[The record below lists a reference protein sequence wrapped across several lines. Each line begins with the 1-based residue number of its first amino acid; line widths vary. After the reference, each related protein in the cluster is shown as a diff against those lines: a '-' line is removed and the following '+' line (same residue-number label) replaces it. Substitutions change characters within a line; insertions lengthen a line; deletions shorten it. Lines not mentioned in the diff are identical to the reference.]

1 MRERSL
7 MERQYLIDAMTVGD
21 TWRMFRILAEFVE
34 GFEHLADISPAV
46 SIFGSARVGSDAPE
60 YQLTERLARLL
71 VQRGYAVITGGGP
84 GIMEAANKGAAEAG
98 GQSVGLNIELPFEQ
112 RPNPYA
118 NLQLNFR
125 YFFVRKVMFV
135 KYAIAYIVMPGGFGT
150 VDELF
155 EAVTLIQ
162 TNKIKPFPVVLMVRS
177 YWEGLLKWIR
187 DTMLAQG
194 KVCSRDLDLLHLSD
208 DPEEVV
214 EIIDRFHRIIA

>member
-1 MRERSL
+1 MRDRS
-7 MERQYLIDAMTVGD
+7 MMDRQYVIDAMTVGD
-21 TWRMFRILAEFVE
+21 TWRMFRIMAEFVE
-34 GFEHLADISPAV
+34 GFEHLADISPGV
-46 SIFGSARVGSDAPE
+46 TIFGSARVRADAPE

-71 VQRGYAVITGGGP
+71 VERGYAVITGGGP
-84 GIMEAANKGAAEAG
+84 GIMEAANKGASEAG

-112 RPNPYA
+112 KPNPYA

-135 KYAIAYIVMPGGFGT
+135 KYAIAYVVMPGGFGT

-162 TNKIKPFPVVLMVRS
+162 TNKIKPFPVVLMVKS
-177 YWEGLLKWIR
+177 YWEGLVKWIKE
-187 DTMLAQG
+187 TMMAQG
-194 KVCSRDLDLLHLSD
+194 KVCSKDLDLLHLTD

>member
-7 MERQYLIDAMTVGD
+7 MDRQYVIDAMTVGD
-21 TWRMFRILAEFVE
+21 TWRMFRIMAEFVE
-34 GFEHLADISPAV
+34 GFEHLADIPPAV
-46 SIFGSARVGSDAPE
+46 SIFGSARVKADALE
-60 YQLTERLARLL
+60 YQTAERLARML
-71 VQRGYAVITGGGP
+71 VNKGYAVITGGGP
-84 GIMEAANKGAAEAG
+84 GIMEAANKGASEAG

-118 NLQLNFR
+118 NIQLNFR

-135 KYAIAYIVMPGGFGT
+135 KYAIAYVVMPGGFGT

-162 TNKIKPFPVVLMVRS
+162 TNKIKPFPVILMMRD
-177 YWEGLLKWIR
+177 YWEGLVRWMKE
-187 DTMLAQG
+187 TMLPQG
-194 KVCSRDLDLLHLSD
+194 KICSKDLELLHLTD

-214 EIIDRFHRIIA
+214 EIVERFHRIIA

>member
-1 MRERSL
+1 M
-7 MERQYLIDAMTVGD
+7 
-21 TWRMFRILAEFVE
+21 
-34 GFEHLADISPAV
+34 
-46 SIFGSARVGSDAPE
+46 
-60 YQLTERLARLL
+60 
-71 VQRGYAVITGGGP
+71 
-84 GIMEAANKGAAEAG
+84 
-98 GQSVGLNIELPFEQ
+98 GLNIELPFEQ

-162 TNKIKPFPVVLMVRS
+162 TNKIKPFPVVLMVKS
-177 YWEGLLKWIR
+177 YWEGLMRWIR
-187 DTMLAQG
+187 ETMLAEG
-194 KVCSRDLDLLHLSD
+194 KICSKDLDLLHLSD

-214 EIIDRFHRIIA
+214 EIVERFHRIIA

>member
-1 MRERSL
+1 MRERSM
-7 MERQYLIDAMTVGD
+7 MERQYVIDAMTVGD
-21 TWRMFRILAEFVE
+21 TWRMFRIMAEFVE

-46 SIFGSARVGSDAPE
+46 SIFGSARVAADAPE

-71 VQRGYAVITGGGP
+71 VQRGYGVITGGGP

-118 NLQLNFR
+118 TLQLNFR

-135 KYAIAYIVMPGGFGT
+135 KYAIAYVVMPGGFGT

-162 TNKIKPFPVVLMVRS
+162 TNKIKPFPVVLMVKS
-177 YWEGLLKWIR
+177 YWEGLLNWIR

-194 KVCSRDLDLLHLSD
+194 KVCSRDLELLHLSD

-214 EIIDRFHRIIA
+214 EIVDRFHRIIA